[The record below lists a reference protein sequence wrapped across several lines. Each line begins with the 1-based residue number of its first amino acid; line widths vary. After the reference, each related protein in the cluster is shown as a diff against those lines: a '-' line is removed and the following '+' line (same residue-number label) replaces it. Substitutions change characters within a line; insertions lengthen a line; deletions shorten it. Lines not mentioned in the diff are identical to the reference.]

1 MRKFSLLVLS
11 CSLLAGR
18 LLADPVFTISNL
30 TATFSGA
37 GVFSG
42 GGPRTTFSGSGSSD
56 SGDSITI
63 SGFGGQFSGFIF
75 ISPGSPIGSV
85 SYGLI
90 GDISDCS
97 LPLCSQTGVA
107 EISGRFFSVQ
117 LSSSLGTRVFDAP
130 NNLTFQP
137 PTFTYGVPATAVG
150 EAIAVCSNSPNCADG
165 TVIGNVLIDL
175 QGFDTIRFSPI
186 SGLYIFNSATFNST
200 AIIAEP
206 SDISLILLGSFAVLA
221 VVRQT
226 RHR

>member
-1 MRKFSLLVLS
+1 MRKLSLLVLS
-11 CSLLAGR
+11 CSLLSGR
-18 LLADPVFTISNL
+18 LSADPVIFTISNL
-30 TATFSGA
+30 TASFSRDVPG
-37 GVFSG
+37 
-42 GGPRTTFSGSGSSD
+42 TTFSGSGSSD

-63 SGFGGQFSGFIF
+63 SGFGEHEPFRFTFS
-75 ISPGSPIGSV
+75 GSPIGSA

-97 LPLCSQTGVA
+97 LPFCSQTGVA
-107 EISGRFFSVQ
+107 EISGLFFSVQ
-117 LSSSLGTRVFDAP
+117 LSSSTGTRVFEAP

-175 QGFDTIRFSPI
+175 LGFDTIQFSSFPF
-186 SGLYIFNSATFNST
+186 SGIAFPVTSTTFNST
-200 AIIAEP
+200 AIIPEP